1 MRLSVLPERILS
13 MTESQHDLANRKPSG
28 TRTGHGED
36 QLFLMLEWLTF
47 TPTAEEI
54 ARGLVTSY
62 LAHHG
67 VMKARFSLESEDGTL
82 MHIGQHGYSTYPIGK
97 VESAEQ
103 WRSRDREHATRD
115 CILDENFVGFD
126 PTMKV
131 VLAGLRERGVP
142 KGWIVLVF
150 DHAVTN
156 EEEVIREITMFSR
169 LLSFYLIPRYKE
181 FFDRPQHLQTVKN
194 VSRGDF
200 TARQIQIVKGMVEG
214 KTNHELATDL
224 GYSVSTI
231 RHETMR
237 IFQILGVSDRRE
249 AARTALELTII

>member
-1 MRLSVLPERILS
+1 
-13 MTESQHDLANRKPSG
+13 MTESQPDLANRKPSG
-28 TRTGHGED
+28 IRTGHGED

-126 PTMKV
+126 PTATV
-131 VLAGLRERGVP
+131 VLAGLRERGVS

-156 EEEVIREITMFSR
+156 EEEVLREVTMFAR

>member
-1 MRLSVLPERILS
+1 MRLSVLPEMILR
-13 MTESQHDLANRKPSG
+13 MTESQPDLANRKPSG
-28 TRTGHGED
+28 IRTGHGED

-82 MHIGQHGYSTYPIGK
+82 LHIGQHGYATYPIGK
-97 VESAEQ
+97 VESAEA

-115 CILDENFVGFD
+115 CVLDENFVGFD
-126 PTMKV
+126 PSATV
-131 VLAGLRERGVP
+131 ALAGLREHGVS
-142 KGWIVLVF
+142 KGWMVLVF
-150 DHAVTN
+150 DHPITN
-156 EEEVIREITMFSR
+156 EEEVIREIKMFAR

-181 FFDRPQHLQTVKN
+181 FFDRPKHLQTVKK

-200 TARQIQIVKGMVEG
+200 TARQLQIVKGMVEG